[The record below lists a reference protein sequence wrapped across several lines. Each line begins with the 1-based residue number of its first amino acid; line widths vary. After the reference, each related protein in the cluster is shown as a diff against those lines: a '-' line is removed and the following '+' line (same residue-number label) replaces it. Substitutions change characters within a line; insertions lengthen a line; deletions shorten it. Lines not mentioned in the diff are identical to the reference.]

1 MGKGVCGPLPYPP
14 RPEIVELREFPD
26 FFVELSAGVFFSISD
41 LRMSWKRHFWS
52 ISGLKKQIFRL
63 RRAYYSSINSDWLQ
77 FLQSTR
83 PWFLNST
90 IQLLLIQQQCNEAE
104 RNLSETFKNWKNFRD
119 KQISHSFV
127 QLDSSSLPKGGEA
140 LHEIGTIMYC
150 GEGTFPQII
159 FYKIASLASKSN
171 IREELKPWLL
181 H

>member
-1 MGKGVCGPLPYPP
+1 MGKGVCGPLPYPPSPP

-104 RNLSETFKNWKNFRD
+104 RNLSETFKNWKNFRGRYRIPLYSWILVLCQ
-119 KQISHSFV
+119 KAGKHCMRLE
-127 QLDSSSLPKGGEA
+127 QLCIAGKA
-140 LHEIGTIMYC
+140 LFH
-150 GEGTFPQII
+150 
-159 FYKIASLASKSN
+159 K
-171 IREELKPWLL
+171 
-181 H
+181 